1 MDYQQ
6 SIINIAIIDP
16 YQLFREGVKQVLEN
30 DKAFYTAI
38 SSDDYSVLEYV
49 FDSKNINVLLIDV
62 NLFLKNQSSIKM
74 LMKQHQLKVIIL
86 NSDERSIHIK
96 DAVKASVQGYLMKE
110 MDMFTFI
117 EAIKEVA
124 KGGVYFHPVATNVL
138 VHEYQKVLKKWEE
151 GEKKTEVQRP
161 LHLYTKREC
170 EVLQL
175 LTDGQNN
182 QQIAD
187 TLEISDKTVK
197 NHVSSLFKKM
207 QVKDRTQA
215 VVKAIRNNWVELNN
229 GTSLNK

>member
-1 MDYQQ
+1 MNHQQ
-6 SIINIAIIDP
+6 SFYDYISIAIIDP

-30 DKAFYTAI
+30 DKDFYIAI

-49 FDSKNINVLLIDV
+49 VDSKNIDVVLIDV
-62 NLFLKNQSSIKM
+62 HLFLKEHSAIKM
-74 LMKQHQLKVIIL
+74 LMEQYQFKVIVL
-86 NSDERSIHIK
+86 HSDEKSIRIK
-96 DAVKASVQGYLMKE
+96 DAVETGVQGYLMKE
-110 MDMFTFI
+110 MDMFTFV

-124 KGGVYFHPVATNVL
+124 RGGMYFHPVATKEVVL
-138 VHEYQKVLKKWEE
+138 EYRKLLKNWEE
-151 GEKKTEVQRP
+151 DGGRQVKVQRP

-175 LTDGQNN
+175 LTDGQSN
-182 QQIAD
+182 QKIAE

-215 VVKAIRNNWVELNN
+215 VVKAIRNNWVELN
-229 GTSLNK
+229 K